1 MSKRANSQPCSYV
14 QKQALALYAVL
25 VKLHMKVGTCK
36 SGLKLLK
43 KPGFENPVKGGDVA
57 LFKAYTGMM
66 ISLYRGYTVFYN
78 SFWWRTVESMR
89 PLRTAGGS
97 LRWSRPGGSVM
108 KRLVN
113 KIT

>member
-43 KPGFENPVKGGDVA
+43 KPGFENPVKGG
-57 LFKAYTGMM
+57 
-66 ISLYRGYTVFYN
+66 
-78 SFWWRTVESMR
+78 
-89 PLRTAGGS
+89 
-97 LRWSRPGGSVM
+97 
-108 KRLVN
+108 
-113 KIT
+113 